1 MFGRENLIWE
11 YAKAFSDDTVYDKW
25 AVDEVMDAMEKK
37 IKELEIKYK
46 NANNNY
52 WRMINLGRILEHQV
66 RKFEHENEKLKTEIQ
81 KKKALLDNSLEN
93 KFMSGRE
100 ELKAEYA
107 VDVNPVIKVYY
118 SSWADLVFDKMEDRI
133 KELEAEN
140 EKLKAQIS
148 KKD

>member
-25 AVDEVMDAMEKK
+25 DVDRVMDAMEKK
-37 IKELEIKYK
+37 IEELEIKYK
-46 NANNNY
+46 NANINY
-52 WRMINLGRILEHQV
+52 WRIINLGRFLNNHI

-81 KKKALLDNSLEN
+81 KKKALHDNSLED

-107 VDVNPVIKVYY
+107 VNVNPDIKVYY
-118 SSWADLVFDKMEDRI
+118 SSWVDLVFDKMEGRI

-140 EKLKAQIS
+140 EKLKVQIS
-148 KKD
+148 K